1 MKLEVIVLKKYAFIE
16 YLLVLPK
23 CHATKMY
30 VTKMSYYQNVCYQN
44 VLLPKC
50 PVTEMSCYQNV
61 QLPKCPVTE
70 MSVTKTSI
78 TKVSFTEMSGYRI
91 SHLVNSGQATLR
103 KLAYSEAGQTL
114 ASMNEWEASESYL

>member
-1 MKLEVIVLKKYAFIE
+1 
-16 YLLVLPK
+16 
-23 CHATKMY
+23 MY

-44 VLLPKC
+44 VLLPKWLPKC
-50 PVTEMSCYQNV
+50 PVQNV